1 MSIIGGSD
9 GPTVVFVLGK
19 LGCIW
24 CGTCLCNLRESD
36 RLGSTSMP

>member
-19 LGCIW
+19 VKLFFQLHLIFVA
-24 CGTCLCNLRESD
+24 E
-36 RLGSTSMP
+36 

>member
-19 LGCIW
+19 LGLYLVW
-24 CGTCLCNLRESD
+24 H
-36 RLGSTSMP
+36 MFM

>member
-19 LGCIW
+19 G
-24 CGTCLCNLRESD
+24 NLFFQLHLIFVAECFVQI
-36 RLGSTSMP
+36 G